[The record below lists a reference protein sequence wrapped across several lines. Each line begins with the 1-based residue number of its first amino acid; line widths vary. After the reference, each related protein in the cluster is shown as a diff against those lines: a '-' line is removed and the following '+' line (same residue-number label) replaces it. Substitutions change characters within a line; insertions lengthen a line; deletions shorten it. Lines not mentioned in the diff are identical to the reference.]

1 MYIIILME
9 ANMGMHMIESGI
21 FGWFYKR
28 FIFRTRLSMEDPNFK
43 NLPKKEQEK
52 IISEKI
58 KFSERHPIISS

>member
-1 MYIIILME
+1 
-9 ANMGMHMIESGI
+9 MGMHMIETGI

-28 FIFRTRLSMEDPNFK
+28 HIFRTRLLMEDSNFK

-58 KFSERHPIISS
+58 KFSELHPTISS